1 MYIRFL
7 LQEIN
12 ICGPMD
18 HSCYD
23 KISAESF
30 ACKPSCTALYADV
43 RFIDE
48 NSTAAQK
55 RVFKKVKRLSDL
67 YNTYKNKIALN
78 LDFSPGGSLNESES
92 TVENQF
98 CSFLSSISQDR
109 DPVGL
114 L

>member
-1 MYIRFL
+1 
-7 LQEIN
+7 
-12 ICGPMD
+12 MD

-55 RVFKKVKRLSDL
+55 RVFKKVRRLTDV
-67 YNTYKNKIALN
+67 YNTYRNKIALN
-78 LDFSPGGSLNESES
+78 LDFSPGGTLNESES